1 MSQKMLFQLGGVGL
15 GVPPGRNPA
24 LVNQGSRQFVPN
36 FPGSD
41 LNPALTTL
49 TNPDK

>member
-1 MSQKMLFQLGGVGL
+1 MRQKMLFQLGGVGL
-15 GVPPGRNPA
+15 GVPLWHNPA
-24 LVNQGSRQFVPN
+24 LVNQSYRQCVPN